1 MDEETL
7 GLVEHI
13 QGYLG
18 YEPLPIMTVELFL
31 LAIELIKSH

>member
-18 YEPLPIMTVELFL
+18 YESVTNNDGRTIL
-31 LAIELIKSH
+31 LAIGTH